1 MPWDD
6 DLENVAECISI
17 VRSKGQ
23 KDLLLFDGEVGP
35 CEADA
40 RLCGKIEAV
49 SRTVGCVK
57 ITASSI
63 SDQRTSA
70 NASQDAVMNS

>member
-6 DLENVAECISI
+6 DSENVAECISI

-40 RLCGKIEAV
+40 RLC
-49 SRTVGCVK
+49 
-57 ITASSI
+57 ASSI